1 MFPMANKIYKLKIE
15 EGIPDEYFIAIHST
29 LEAYQI
35 AYYINK
41 QNKILLKRK
50 KDFNAEKKKGSFY
63 LFEWKDIYS
72 ELRCQLISNKFIYE
86 SYNFEAN
93 SNRLFEFPERNEVYL
108 ISEFKEADF
117 FIKSTNLEIL
127 KNIKI
132 QLNNFSMVMTAYNVY
147 PNNKT
152 RMDLIFD

>member
-1 MFPMANKIYKLKIE
+1 MANKIYKLKIE
-15 EGIPDEYFIAIHST
+15 EGILDEYFIAIHST
-29 LEAYQI
+29 LEAYQL
-35 AYYINK
+35 AYYVNK

-50 KDFNAEKKKGSFY
+50 KDFNTEKKKGSFY

-72 ELRCQLISNKFIYE
+72 EFRCQLISNKFIYE
-86 SYNFEAN
+86 SNNIEAN
-93 SNRLFEFPERNEVYL
+93 SNSLFEFPERNEVYL

-147 PNNKT
+147 LNNKT